1 MAVKFTAAQK
11 QSVKETIKS
20 FKNKSDVTPD
30 VLARKLNVESCT
42 KICASAEFKQL
53 NFEGLNLLIT
63 ICELVQKDLKADDRI
78 KALQKSINALTR
90 ASDDAAKERRN
101 NALIHGKKRAREQD
115 DEALTPPS
123 RSQRTG
129 RGRGRGRKRGRGRG

>member
-53 NFEGLNLLIT
+53 DYEGLNLLIT

-101 NALIHGKKRAREQD
+101 NALIHGKN
-115 DEALTPPS
+115 LTLTLTLHFTLTLILTLS
-123 RSQRTG
+123 R
-129 RGRGRGRKRGRGRG
+129 